1 MSTIWLWIYICCA
14 ALIWLC
20 WILRKDRVSLGLP
33 IAYLISLLLIH
44 VPGAFAH
51 AVSDGNLYNRGS
63 RVIEIGIYF
72 TAIGSV
78 CFVVGVWVARYF
90 NRSAHAG
97 PIYHAVPRH
106 EFLWFCVVGGWL
118 FTYGL
123 GFLREAPS
131 IGAVIEKG
139 GAVWM
144 LGVLLGLRSA
154 FERSDIRGVF
164 TWLSVLMV
172 YPSLMLLFG
181 GFLSYGSTAI
191 IIACS
196 VLIVSIRS
204 RWRVLVGASV
214 SLFLGL
220 TIFVNYFAHRDNIRR
235 VVWGGGAFEE
245 RLDVVI
251 DAFSN
256 FEWFDP
262 SNREHLIAFDKRLN
276 QNYFV
281 GLAATRIQ
289 QGRVDYLYGRS
300 VWEALISLVP
310 RILWPEKPVSAGS
323 PAIVSEMT
331 GLHLSPTTSFGVG
344 NVMELQINFGI
355 PGVVLGF
362 FGLGWLLGMLDSK
375 AAVAE
380 SCGDLERLTLFF
392 LVGAAL
398 IQPNGSLVEIFSGAA
413 AALVAAYGWS
423 WTWRRWMGR
432 SAYAYRGAGTDAGA
446 SL

>member
-1 MSTIWLWIYICCA
+1 LT
-14 ALIWLC
+14 
-20 WILRKDRVSLGLP
+20 
-33 IAYLISLLLIH
+33 SLLLIH

-51 AVSDGNLYNRGS
+51 AVSEGNLYNRGS
-63 RVIEIGIYF
+63 RVIEIGIYC

-78 CFVVGVWVARYF
+78 CFVAGVWLAKFLR
-90 NRSAHAG
+90 RRTHAV
-97 PIYHAVPRH
+97 PSYDAVPRH
-106 EFLWFCVVGGWL
+106 DFLWFCVIGGWF

-144 LGVLLGLRSA
+144 LGVLLGLRNS
-154 FERSDIRGVF
+154 FERSDVRGAF
-164 TWLSVLMV
+164 IWLSVLMV

-196 VLIVSIRS
+196 ALIVSIRS
-204 RWRVLVGASV
+204 GWRVLVGASFG
-214 SLFLGL
+214 LFLGL
-220 TIFVNYFAHRDNIRR
+220 TVFVNYFAHRDNIRR
-235 VVWGGGAFEE
+235 VVWGGGALEE
-245 RLDVVI
+245 RLDVVA

-262 SNREHLIAFDKRLN
+262 GNRQHLIAFDKRLN

-281 GLAATRIQ
+281 GLAVTRIQ

-310 RILWPEKPVSAGS
+310 RILWPEKPVFAGS
-323 PAIVSEMT
+323 PAIVSGMT
-331 GLHLSPTTSFGVG
+331 GLQLSPTTSFGVG
-344 NVMELQINFGI
+344 NVMELQINFGV
-355 PGVVLGF
+355 PGLVLGF
-362 FGLGWLLGMLDSK
+362 FGLGWLLGMLDSR
-375 AAVAE
+375 AAEAE
-380 SCGDLERLTLFF
+380 SCGDLERLLLFF

-398 IQPNGSLVEIFSGAA
+398 IQPNGSLVELFSGAA

-423 WTWRRWMGR
+423 WTWRRWAGR
-432 SAYAYRGAGTDAGA
+432 GAYAHRGASSRDVGA
-446 SL
+446 AL

>member
-1 MSTIWLWIYICCA
+1 
-14 ALIWLC
+14 
-20 WILRKDRVSLGLP
+20 
-33 IAYLISLLLIH
+33 
-44 VPGAFAH
+44 
-51 AVSDGNLYNRGS
+51 
-63 RVIEIGIYF
+63 
-72 TAIGSV
+72 
-78 CFVVGVWVARYF
+78 
-90 NRSAHAG
+90 
-97 PIYHAVPRH
+97 
-106 EFLWFCVVGGWL
+106 
-118 FTYGL
+118 
-123 GFLREAPS
+123 
-131 IGAVIEKG
+131 
-139 GAVWM
+139 M

-191 IIACS
+191 IIVCS

-204 RWRVLVGASV
+204 QWRVLVGAGV

-235 VVWGGGAFEE
+235 VVWSGGALEE
-245 RLDVVI
+245 RLDVVT

-262 SNREHLIAFDKRLN
+262 GNREHLIAFDKRLN

-355 PGVVLGF
+355 SGVVLGF

-375 AAVAE
+375 AAEAE
-380 SCGDLERLTLFF
+380 SSGDLERVTHFF

-398 IQPNGSLVEIFSGAA
+398 IQPNGSLVEMFSGAA
-413 AALVAAYGWS
+413 AALVAAYGWR
-423 WTWRRWMGR
+423 WTWRRFAGR
-432 SAYAYRGAGTDAGA
+432 GVYAHQGA
-446 SL
+446 STGSGAL

>member
-1 MSTIWLWIYICCA
+1 
-14 ALIWLC
+14 
-20 WILRKDRVSLGLP
+20 
-33 IAYLISLLLIH
+33 
-44 VPGAFAH
+44 
-51 AVSDGNLYNRGS
+51 
-63 RVIEIGIYF
+63 VI
-72 TAIGSV
+72 
-78 CFVVGVWVARYF
+78 
-90 NRSAHAG
+90 
-97 PIYHAVPRH
+97 
-106 EFLWFCVVGGWL
+106 GGWL

-131 IGAVIEKG
+131 IGAVVEKG

-144 LGVLLGLRSA
+144 LGVLLGLRNA
-154 FERSDIRGVF
+154 FERSDVRGVF

-191 IIACS
+191 IIVCS

-204 RWRVLVGASV
+204 RWRVLLGASFG
-214 SLFLGL
+214 LFVGL
-220 TIFVNYFAHRDNIRR
+220 TIFVNYFAHRDNIRG
-235 VVWGGGAFEE
+235 VVWGGGTLEE
-245 RLDVVI
+245 RLDVVA

-262 SNREHLIAFDKRLN
+262 DNRQHLIALDKRLN

-310 RILWPEKPVSAGS
+310 RILWPEKPVFAGS

-331 GLHLSPTTSFGVG
+331 GLQLSPTTSFGVG

-355 PGVVLGF
+355 AGVVFGF
-362 FGLGWLLGMLDSK
+362 SGLGWLLGMLDSK
-375 AAVAE
+375 AAEAE
-380 SCGDLERLTLFF
+380 SCGDLERLLIFF
-392 LVGAAL
+392 LVAAAL
-398 IQPNGSLVEIFSGAA
+398 IQPNGSLVEMFSGAA
-413 AALVAAYGWS
+413 AALVAAYGWGG
-423 WTWRRWMGR
+423 TWRRFAGR
-432 SAYAYRGAGTDAGA
+432 GAYAHGRASSDVGA
-446 SL
+446 L

>member
-1 MSTIWLWIYICCA
+1 MSVISLWIYICCA
-14 ALIWLC
+14 ALFWLC
-20 WILRKDRVSLGLP
+20 WILRRARVSLGLP
-33 IAYLISLLLIH
+33 IAYLLSLLLIH

-51 AVSDGNLYNRGS
+51 AVSDGMLYNRAS
-63 RVIEIGIYF
+63 RAIEIGIRF

-78 CFVVGVWVARYF
+78 CFVAGVWIARYL
-90 NRSAHAG
+90 NERAPTYHYRSVSH
-97 PIYHAVPRH
+97 Y
-106 EFLWFCVVGGWL
+106 EFWWFCVIGGWL

-123 GFLREAPS
+123 GFLHEISS
-131 IGAVIEKG
+131 IGAVVDKG
-139 GAVWM
+139 GAIWM

-154 FERSDIRGVF
+154 FERSDVKEVF
-164 TWLSVLMV
+164 IWLGVLMV

-196 VLIVSIRS
+196 ALIVSIRS
-204 RWRVLVGASV
+204 RWRVLLGAS
-214 SLFLGL
+214 LAIFLGL

-235 VVWGGGAFEE
+235 VVWSGAALQE
-245 RLDVVI
+245 RLDVVA

-256 FEWFDP
+256 FEWLDLG
-262 SNREHLIAFDKRLN
+262 NREHLIAFDKRLN

-289 QGRVDYLYGRS
+289 QGQVDYLYGRS
-300 VWEALISLVP
+300 VWEALISLIP
-310 RILWPEKPVSAGS
+310 RILWPEKPVFGGS

-331 GLHLSPTTSFGVG
+331 GLYLSPTTSFGVG
-344 NVMELQINFGI
+344 NVMEFQINFGV
-355 PGVVLGF
+355 PGLVLGF
-362 FGLGWLLGMLDSK
+362 FGLGWLLGMLDYK
-375 AAVAE
+375 AAAAE
-380 SCGDLERLTLFF
+380 SCSDLERLPLFF

-398 IQPNGSLVEIFSGAA
+398 IQPNGSLVEMFSGAA

-423 WTWRRWMGR
+423 WAWRRWAG
-432 SAYAYRGAGTDAGA
+432 RGAHAHRGASSTDVGA

>member
-1 MSTIWLWIYICCA
+1 VSAMWLWIYVCVA

-20 WILRKDRVSLGLP
+20 WILRRDRVSLGLP

-63 RVIEIGIYF
+63 RIVEIGIYF

-78 CFVVGVWVARYF
+78 CFVAGVWLARF
-90 NRSAHAG
+90 FSRRTHAL
-97 PIYHAVPRH
+97 PSYDAAPRH
-106 EFLWFCVVGGWL
+106 DFLWFCVIGGWL

-131 IGAVIEKG
+131 VGAVIEKG

-144 LGVLLGLRSA
+144 LGVLLGLRDA
-154 FERSDIRGVF
+154 FERSDVRGMF
-164 TWLSVLMV
+164 TWLCVLMV

-191 IIACS
+191 IIASS
-196 VLIVSIRS
+196 VLIVSSRS
-204 RWRVLVGASV
+204 PWRVLVGASFG
-214 SLFLGL
+214 LFLGL
-220 TIFVNYFAHRDNIRR
+220 TVFVNYFAHRDNIRR
-235 VVWGGGAFEE
+235 VVWSGGALEE
-245 RLDVVI
+245 RLDVVA

-262 SNREHLIAFDKRLN
+262 GNREHLIAFDKRLN

-289 QGRVDYLYGRS
+289 EGRVDYLYGRS

-355 PGVVLGF
+355 LGVVFGF
-362 FGLGWLLGMLDSK
+362 VGLGWLLGMLDSK
-375 AAVAE
+375 AAEAE
-380 SCGDLERLTLFF
+380 SCGDLERLLLFF
-392 LVGAAL
+392 LVAAAL
-398 IQPNGSLVEIFSGAA
+398 IQPNGSLVEMFSGAA
-413 AALVAAYGWS
+413 AALVAAYGWR
-423 WTWRRWMGR
+423 WAWRRFAG
-432 SAYAYRGAGTDAGA
+432 RGAYTHGGA
-446 SL
+446 SSDVGAL